1 MWVANEPVP
10 DSERQYGYTKF
21 SMTLNE
27 PDRSVTCPTDSRL
40 RPDQRLLENG
50 LVEEAGNEKY
60 RLEEKQRAARKRR
73 EADRETY
80 KPL

>member
-1 MWVANEPVP
+1 MAHNPVP
-10 DSERQYGYTKF
+10 NSEKQYGYTKF

-27 PDRSVTCPTDSRL
+27 PDDSVTCPTDSRL

-50 LVEEAGNEKY
+50 KLDEAGNEKY

-73 EADRETY
+73 EASHVTY